1 MATPLVPSPTDIQL
15 QNRQNAAA
23 QPTGVTTPY
32 VTPSQYGTVQNGSFI
47 ATPDASNPINPNY
60 VPPAT
65 PNVTPPVQ
73 PQTEDDIYGNYVK
86 QGQSII
92 DQINNSA
99 AGQIAAANA
108 QIDTAAGVAQQ
119 NQNGIAAITGGFG
132 SSSAAGATG
141 IASTA
146 AGQKNTADSAIQA
159 DAQKQVSTYLQNLQS
174 AAQSQANY
182 EQTTAFSQGLTY
194 DQYLKTTAASTLQG
208 LSKQGV
214 TIQSL
219 KQQAQSGNP
228 VAQQSYQTLL
238 QAYGGDENQLNAAAA
253 LSQPV
258 NTVVQSWMQ
267 GSTYYQIVQNPQ
279 TGAITT
285 QSFDMGVT
293 MPTNWTTTKIGTTGQ
308 FFQDPSNS
316 ANTFTLTTD
325 PSTGGIT
332 AVGTGTGTTLADQY
346 NQANGSN
353 TPGTNSNSSQSNNTA
368 TTTVATA
375 LGVDPTTPLSDV
387 LQNQGVGALT
397 AAIIKNEGGSPDGV
411 QNNPGNVKY
420 EGLPG
425 QTDSEVKASDGGT
438 YASYATPQAGQ
449 QAIASIVNDAASG
462 ASTAYGSNPTL
473 QDFVQKYTN
482 TGGTTLSTD
491 QYGALANVQGFDPT
505 KPGVDQDAMT
515 YIQNFFSNGTIPSV
529 TMFGRGTNAPY
540 IYEAAKS
547 RADDVYFQATGQHL
561 PNANTLSSNIGLIQ
575 NNNQLLNN
583 LSIQEGTISKNFGLN
598 LDNLNANSVNQAAP
612 VINKLVDTLAQMSGD
627 VPVAQYLTQNAT
639 IQQELGSLLAIKNA
653 SGTTVA
659 DKLAAGDLLPS
670 DLSADQQ
677 KVILQTLMKEANN
690 QKTTLGET
698 TANLYQKTDPL
709 GLDPENPIR
718 QPGYQELTSSGF
730 TPNYD
735 GTYTDSQGNS
745 GYTVSNGQL
754 LDANGTPVATIQ

>member
-99 AGQIAAANA
+99 VGQIAAANA

-174 AAQSQANY
+174 AAQSQTNY

-293 MPTNWTTTKIGTTGQ
+293 MPTNWTTTKIGTTGE

-325 PSTGGIT
+325 PLTGGIT

-482 TGGTTLSTD
+482 TGTGSNGLSTAE
-491 QYGALANVQGFDPT
+491 YGALANVPGFNPNAGGSQGAMDNYAFNYLKSYLSGQTPST
-505 KPGVDQDAMT
+505 SSGMGGATTLAIKQQIQARAQDL
-515 YIQNFFSNGTIPSV
+515 
-529 TMFGRGTNAPY
+529 
-540 IYEAAKS
+540 
-547 RADDVYFQATGQHL
+547 YFQATGKNL
-561 PNANTLSSNIGLIQ
+561 PNATTLSNNLSLISG
-575 NNNQLLNN
+575 NNTLLNN
-583 LSIQEGTISKNFGLN
+583 LKVQEGTIS
-598 LDNLNANSVNQAAP
+598 ANSDLLQGNINAANINQNAP
-612 VINKLVDTLAQMSGD
+612 VINNVIDSVQNMLGNPDVASYLAQ
-627 VPVAQYLTQNAT
+627 NET
-639 IQQELGSLLAIKNA
+639 ISNELGSLLALKNA
-653 SGTTVA
+653 GGTTVH
-659 DKLAAGDLLPS
+659 DKLVSAGLI
-670 DLSADQQ
+670 SADSSAQQ
-677 KVILQTLMKEANN
+677 EAAVVNTLMKEATNAHSAIS
-690 QKTTLGET
+690 
-698 TANLYQKTDPL
+698 TANLQLYAETDPL
-709 GLDPENPIR
+709 GVDPANPLNNSMTFIGSDGS
-718 QPGYQELTSSGF
+718 QVNFDPHSVSSDEIDTLLSEGYSLQ
-730 TPNYD
+730 
-735 GTYTDSQGNS
+735 
-745 GYTVSNGQL
+745 
-754 LDANGTPVATIQ
+754 